1 MNDFQAIADRVEI
14 EALRG
19 EFTDAVMMRDRPRLA
34 SLFTPDGALRMPDI
48 PAEQIG
54 REEIRAGGERLQS
67 QWDFFVQTTHPG
79 TILLDGDT
87 ATGRAYVQE
96 LARTLDGRQ
105 GLNYAVY
112 HDRYQRTTEGWKFA
126 ERLYEVR
133 YLDTSP
139 LAGAAPHAAQ
149 DSGTNPADTTA
160 TPAPVASFTDP
171 ATAERLERVAAAL
184 RAGGFAAEI
193 LEDAAE
199 ARARIKDLVPEGA
212 SVLTGASETL
222 RLSGIDEDINTGGR
236 YDAIRP
242 RLLAIDRATG
252 ADEIRRLA
260 AGPGIRRQQR
270 RRGHRDRL
278 ARSCLG
284 QRQPT
289 PCQRG
294 RRRPRRLDRRRAK
307 GGARPEHSAAPRR
320 GARPPTGERPRPGG
334 VRDAQ
339 RRQPPAHPQRGTPP
353 RARHRAASPRGHRI
367 LTRPPGSVWLTGSE
381 PVIDGGDLDGGF
393 VADCELVATGR
404 HGPVPLEAVASTAPR
419 RLR

>member
-34 SLFTPDGALRMPDI
+34 SLFTPDGALRMPNI
-48 PAEQIG
+48 PVEQIG

-67 QWDFFVQTTHPG
+67 LWDFFVQNTHPG

-87 ATGRAYVQE
+87 ATGRAYIQE

-112 HDRYQRTTEGWKFA
+112 HDRYQRTAEGWRFA
-126 ERLYEVR
+126 ERVYEVR

-149 DSGTNPADTTA
+149 GSRTDPADATA
-160 TPAPVASFTDP
+160 TPAPAASFTDP

-260 AGPGIRRQQR
+260 AGPEFVVNSVAAVTETGSLV
-270 RRGHRDRL
+270 L
-278 ARSCLG
+278 ASGSGSQL
-284 QRQPT
+284 P
-289 PCQRG
+289 
-294 RRRPRRLDRRRAK
+294 ANA
-307 GGARPEHSAAPRR
+307 GGAAHAVWIVGAQKVVPDLSTALRRVEEHALPLENARAQAVYGMPSAVNRLLILNAEPH
-320 GARPPTGERPRPGG
+320 PG
-334 VRDAQ
+334 
-339 RRQPPAHPQRGTPP
+339 RGTVLLL
-353 RARHRAASPRGHRI
+353 R
-367 LTRPPGSVWLTGSE
+367 
-381 PVIDGGDLDGGF
+381 
-393 VADCELVATGR
+393 
-404 HGPVPLEAVASTAPR
+404 EAIGY
-419 RLR
+419 